1 MFGLHLPKGVLYKNE
16 IKKENSISM
25 VEYSNYDDFIDDC
38 DYFFN
43 EYGDKTI
50 EKLIYTYG
58 DINDING
65 QYYEITKEEYFDRKE
80 NEEVF

>member
-16 IKKENSISM
+16 IKKENNISM
-25 VEYSNYDDFIDDC
+25 VEYANYDEFIDDC

-58 DINDING
+58 NIDDING
-65 QYYEITKEEYFDRKE
+65 VYYEITKEDYNDRK
-80 NEEVF
+80 NSEEVF

>member
-16 IKKENSISM
+16 IKKENNISM
-25 VEYSNYDDFIDDC
+25 VEYASYDEFIDDC

-43 EYGDKTI
+43 KYGDNTI

-58 DINDING
+58 DINDINS

>member
-16 IKKENSISM
+16 VKKENNISM

-58 DINDING
+58 DINDINS
-65 QYYEITKEEYFDRKE
+65 QYYEITKEEYFERKE

>member
-16 IKKENSISM
+16 VKKENNISM
-25 VEYSNYDDFIDDC
+25 VEYANYDEFIDDC

-58 DINDING
+58 DINDINS
-65 QYYEITKEEYFDRKE
+65 QYYEITKDEYYDYI
-80 NEEVF
+80 NNL

>member
-16 IKKENSISM
+16 VKKENNISM

-58 DINDING
+58 DINDINS

>member
-16 IKKENSISM
+16 VKKENNISM
-25 VEYSNYDDFIDDC
+25 VEYAGYDDFIDDC

-43 EYGDKTI
+43 EYGDNTI

-65 QYYEITKEEYFDRKE
+65 QYYEITKEEYNDKK
-80 NEEVF
+80 NSEEVF

>member
-16 IKKENSISM
+16 VKKENNISM
-25 VEYSNYDDFIDDC
+25 VEYANYDEFIDDC

-58 DINDING
+58 DINDINS
-65 QYYEITKEEYFDRKE
+65 QYYEITREEYFDRQE